1 MKTSRPL
8 SIKTFKDS
16 CTKNKTRENTSHRL
30 FPYGKDSRF
39 HISIATIRADRKEW
53 MKSVTYGRWSRT
65 RRPAALRNG
74 ARYNPPS
81 GARKIRPGA
90 GKRPECSTHWA
101 TRGAPWRVMNRA
113 TDRQSPRERNRE
125 TDRER
130 ERERERE
137 RRTDREGQP
146 RVACASFNR
155 FLRGSAA
162 APTVHKTGFG
172 SFMTLVYLDSRPR
185 TPRSNTHLIT
195 KASPPER
202 KIKTKKREKNPRA
215 LT

>member
-130 ERERERE
+130 ERERERDGRTE
-137 RRTDREGQP
+137 RDNHELLVRVSIGFWEALRRHRLYIRPALARLWPWCTWTRGRGHLVRT
-146 RVACASFNR
+146 
-155 FLRGSAA
+155 
-162 APTVHKTGFG
+162 
-172 SFMTLVYLDSRPR
+172 R
-185 TPRSNTHLIT
+185 TW
-195 KASPPER
+195 
-202 KIKTKKREKNPRA
+202 
-215 LT
+215 

>member
-1 MKTSRPL
+1 MPIER
-8 SIKTFKDS
+8 
-16 CTKNKTRENTSHRL
+16 NEWNRL
-30 FPYGKDSRF
+30 LTDDEVVLGGRRRF
-39 HISIATIRADRKEW
+39 ETVHGI
-53 MKSVTYGRWSRT
+53 
-65 RRPAALRNG
+65 
-74 ARYNPPS
+74 
-81 GARKIRPGA
+81 IRPVVHVRSDQEQENG
-90 GKRPECSTHWA
+90 RNVQRIEPPEELHDELWTE
-101 TRGAPWRVMNRA
+101 RQIDRA
-113 TDRQSPRERNRE
+113 REKETERQ
-125 TDRER
+125 TER